1 MLLRSIIMAVGL
13 FAAISTTPA
22 RGQSPAEPPVSARA
36 LASDTSALILWPGLG
51 LLALGIGFFVVRRR
65 RSQDDDLPYLIF
77 PPPAAAPD
85 SADHVARVGP
95 LARAPDLFPP
105 PTLYTSAPG
114 RQPPPPMGTR
124 HEPSADTVLEE
135 ATVQLLPGRL
145 KILVGPEREREF
157 RFVRSPGQV
166 TEVTIGRKSGTGPE
180 HLQLAAPTVSR
191 LHARMRFE
199 GDGWVIENL
208 SHTNPLVINGQIL
221 AEGAQPR
228 PLREEDRLE
237 IGEFVLSYHER

>member
-1 MLLRSIIMAVGL
+1 MLLRSILMAIGL
-13 FAAISTTPA
+13 LGATSTISA
-22 RGQSPAEPPVSARA
+22 WGQNPAESPVSARA
-36 LASDTSALILWPGLG
+36 SASDTTALILWPGLG

-124 HEPSADTVLEE
+124 H
-135 ATVQLLPGRL
+135 
-145 KILVGPEREREF
+145 
-157 RFVRSPGQV
+157 
-166 TEVTIGRKSGTGPE
+166 
-180 HLQLAAPTVSR
+180 
-191 LHARMRFE
+191 
-199 GDGWVIENL
+199 
-208 SHTNPLVINGQIL
+208 
-221 AEGAQPR
+221 
-228 PLREEDRLE
+228 
-237 IGEFVLSYHER
+237 